1 MITFDDVKKPEIVE
15 PGKNAIRVIVVMA
28 RIHPSE
34 SPTSLIVQGLIEF
47 LAIANHPI
55 AKLLRENVV
64 FKILPMLNPDGVFLG
79 NNRANCLGHDLNRY
93 WNNISFYTHPT
104 MSATMEMLREYDAS
118 ECYQVDFVIDI
129 HAHTS
134 LMGCFIYGNAYE
146 DV

>member
-1 MITFDDVKKPEIVE
+1 
-15 PGKNAIRVIVVMA
+15 MA

-79 NNRANCLGHDLNRY
+79 NNRVNCLGHDLNRY

-104 MSATMEMLREYDAS
+104 MSATMDMLKEYDTS

>member
-1 MITFDDVKKPEIVE
+1 MTQTINTIVSKKNTI
-15 PGKNAIRVIVVMA
+15 GIQ
-28 RIHPSE
+28 H
-34 SPTSLIVQGLIEF
+34 
-47 LAIANHPI
+47 
-55 AKLLRENVV
+55 
-64 FKILPMLNPDGVFLG
+64 
-79 NNRANCLGHDLNRY
+79 

-104 MSATMEMLREYDAS
+104 MSATMDMLKEYDTS